1 MTNNRERKAGEGR
14 GRRQNQFCSNA
25 GLGQGRGR
33 NCNYRSAGASPGS
46 RPQSFVTVLFDG
58 LDRFIE
64 RSKKTMALL
73 SSKNDPVRRLTGS
86 SKPILPRE
94 KASDASENEP
104 DPTTKQKRITDKT

>member
-14 GRRQNQFCSNA
+14 GRKQRQFCSNE

-46 RPQSFVTVLFDG
+46 RPQSFVTMLFDG

-73 SSKNDPVRRLTGS
+73 SSENDPVRRLTGS
-86 SKPILPRE
+86 SKPLLPRQE
-94 KASDASENEP
+94 ASDASENEP
-104 DPTTKQKRITDKT
+104 NLATKQKKITDKT